1 MRRSG
6 LYGGQVTRSELE
18 VRALIED
25 NQRTYICDATNGLG
39 VTVTSNVTLNVLHE
53 PVWKDVPSGVVEVK
67 EKDDLLLRAVADA
80 NPPPVTYKWWRGPV
94 LLQEDQE
101 EGGLLEMTRVHRQEA
116 GGYSVTA
123 ESPRGI
129 VNASFILN
137 VLYGPEGVMAP
148 KRVTVD
154 EGGSTVIVF
163 GHREPHPQRHLVH
176 PQ

>member
-1 MRRSG
+1 MKYHYFSKDNKI
-6 LYGGQVTRSELE
+6 SELE

-129 VNASFILN
+129 VNCSFILLN
-137 VLYGPEGVMAP
+137 VPL
-148 KRVTVD
+148 
-154 EGGSTVIVF
+154 
-163 GHREPHPQRHLVH
+163 
-176 PQ
+176 